1 MIKIIEKGTRHKI
14 RCKDCGCLFSFD
26 DEDVNIRTGLGIW
39 EMEVRTQHY
48 EIIVCPQCEN
58 EIVLNADN
66 QFMKVLFHLEG
77 EY

>member
-26 DEDVNIRTGLGIW
+26 DEDMNIRTGFGICG
-39 EMEVRTQHY
+39 MEVCKKDYR
-48 EIIVCPQCEN
+48 IIICPQCEN

-66 QFMKVLFHLEG
+66 
-77 EY
+77 